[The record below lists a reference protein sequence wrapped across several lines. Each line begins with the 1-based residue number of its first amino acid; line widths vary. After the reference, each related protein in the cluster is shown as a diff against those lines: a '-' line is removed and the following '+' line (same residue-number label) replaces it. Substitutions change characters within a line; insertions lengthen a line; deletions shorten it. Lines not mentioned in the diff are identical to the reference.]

1 MNQRI
6 SVSISPDENGFIGRE
21 CPKCKDYFKV
31 KSGTGLP
38 IQQHTCPYCNYTG
51 NNNEFFTEDQIEYA
65 KSVAIKKAVGPILD
79 SFHRSLK
86 KLETSTRG
94 RFIQIKVRTSGNVFN
109 IKHYQEKI
117 LETNIICDSC
127 GLNFSIYG
135 VFSNCPDCG
144 RLNAKV
150 IFEKSIEVLK
160 NKLKLSEDSTLEPSL
175 KEDLLKD
182 SLIGAI
188 SSFDSLGKILRV
200 KHNTKFLSNPK
211 NLFQNFLKLDES
223 LNTYFGKNV
232 KDYLSQPDSDFLF
245 KMFQV
250 RYIYEHNSGVIDDD
264 FIRNLPQFTAQKGR
278 KYKLNKNE
286 IQQFLEKLSTLM
298 QSIYSEVE

>member
-1 MNQRI
+1 MNQTV
-6 SVSISPDENGFIGRE
+6 SVSINPDDEGFLGRE
-21 CPKCKDYFKV
+21 CPKCKEYFKV
-31 KSGTGLP
+31 KPGTGLS
-38 IQQHTCPYCNYTG
+38 IKYHICPYCDYKG
-51 NNNEFFTEDQIEYA
+51 GNNEFFTEEQIEYA
-65 KSVAIKKAVGPILD
+65 KSIAIKKAVEPIFD
-79 SFHRSLK
+79 NFHKSLK

-94 RFIQIKVRTSGNVFN
+94 GFIQIKVRTSGNIFK

-117 LETNIICDSC
+117 LETNVICDSC
-127 GLNFSIYG
+127 GLSFSIYG

-160 NKLKLSEDSTLEPSL
+160 NKLKLSEDSTVEIPL
-175 KEDLLKD
+175 KKDLLKD

-188 SSFDSLGKILRV
+188 SAFDSLGKVLRV

-223 LNTYFGKNV
+223 LKTFLGKNV
-232 KDYLSQPDSDFLF
+232 KDYLSQQDSDFLF

-250 RYIYEHNSGVIDDD
+250 RHIYEHNAGVIDDD
-264 FIRNLPQFTAQKGR
+264 FIRNLPQFNSQKGR
-278 KYKLNKNE
+278 KYKLEKNE
-286 IQQFLEKLSTLM
+286 VQQFLEKLSRLM
-298 QSIYSEVE
+298 QGIYSEVE